1 MESLYI
7 DRRDTTLNV
16 EGQRLLIHHP
26 DAIRPQSVP
35 LAHLR
40 FVVISACTSL
50 NSNVLQALS
59 KAHVALIVLNPRKN
73 EETSFTLPFRH
84 GHAFRR
90 LAQYGF
96 YQDEPGREMAS
107 RNLVTFKI
115 ISQMRTLQRLLN
127 HHPQQRRPLTKAMD
141 TLRGIRESLRQTGI
155 SRDSLRGY
163 EGAAASA
170 YFLALT
176 YCVPTGLQFT
186 GRNRRPPADPV
197 NAALSLT
204 YTMLHYEAVRALCG
218 VGLDPLLG
226 FYHDL
231 SYKRESLACDLVET
245 LRARAD
251 YWVIRLFN
259 VQQLRLDHFSVD
271 EKLNGACLLGKA
283 GRANYYAAYECQARH
298 WRKLLRRVARR
309 WANELMGMDAQQPC
323 EDDDDEQPESDF

>member
-1 MESLYI
+1 
-7 DRRDTTLNV
+7 
-16 EGQRLLIHHP
+16 
-26 DAIRPQSVP
+26 
-35 LAHLR
+35 
-40 FVVISACTSL
+40 
-50 NSNVLQALS
+50 
-59 KAHVALIVLNPRKN
+59 
-73 EETSFTLPFRH
+73 
-84 GHAFRR
+84 
-90 LAQYGF
+90 
-96 YQDEPGREMAS
+96 MAS

-170 YFLALT
+170 LLSGADLLRAHL
-176 YCVPTGLQFT
+176 VNSLPAVIDAPL
-186 GRNRRPPADPV
+186 ADPV

-204 YTMLHYEAVRALCG
+204 YTLLHYEAVRALCG

-259 VQQLRLDHFSVD
+259 AQQLRLDHFSVD

-283 GRANYYAAYECQARH
+283 GGANYYAAYECQARH